1 MNWYG
6 NYLERDTDESPLEH
20 EYRSLCRQARML
32 QMRYDIAKA
41 QHSHLNAD
49 ALYKTILAPIY
60 WGLQEVK
67 SKRDT
72 VAKQLRELKYN
83 SNSSKFKPSL
93 V

>member
-6 NYLERDTDESPLEH
+6 SYLEKDVNESPLEH

-41 QHSHLNAD
+41 QHSDLD
-49 ALYKTILAPIY
+49 EGTLYKTVLAPIY
-60 WGLQEVK
+60 WDLQEVK

-72 VAKQLRELKYN
+72 VAKQLRQQKQ
-83 SNSSKFKPSL
+83 PRQQ
-93 V
+93 VA